1 MPNSAG
7 PHVEVVESLLCPFRA
22 ALGDLQLPG
31 SSSKQVG
38 EERPVPREPAATF
51 MAGALCLCPLPS
63 IVSTKLGGHL
73 VCGDSCGLG
82 RLKSI
87 FVCCFPV
94 LASTLW
100 AGPCRCPHSV
110 SEA

>member
-63 IVSTKLGGHL
+63 IVSTKLGDL
-73 VCGDSCGLG
+73 VCGDSWPGQAEKHLC
-82 RLKSI
+82 
-87 FVCCFPV
+87 V
-94 LASTLW
+94 LFSSFSFNSVGW
-100 AGPCRCPHSV
+100 ALSV
-110 SEA
+110 SSLCE